1 MMMAPTTTGADAT
14 PAALVAVRIVESQER
29 VVGAAAWKLAK
40 RVRHLNVAKDRTVE
54 ISSGAD
60 AGSVIDRLVAEF
72 TSITGQLG
80 ARMCFMAAAD
90 ILRDHPELDI
100 EAFRPFRGRFS

>member
-1 MMMAPTTTGADAT
+1 MMMATAAPEGAAT
-14 PAALVAVRIVESQER
+14 PAAQVAVRIVESQER

-40 RVRHLNVAKDRTVE
+40 RVRHLNVSRDQRVA
-54 ISSGAD
+54 ISAGAD
-60 AGSVIDRLVAEF
+60 EGQVLDRLVGEF

-90 ILRDHPELDI
+90 LLRDYPDLDI
-100 EAFRPFRGRFS
+100 PAFRPFRRGLG